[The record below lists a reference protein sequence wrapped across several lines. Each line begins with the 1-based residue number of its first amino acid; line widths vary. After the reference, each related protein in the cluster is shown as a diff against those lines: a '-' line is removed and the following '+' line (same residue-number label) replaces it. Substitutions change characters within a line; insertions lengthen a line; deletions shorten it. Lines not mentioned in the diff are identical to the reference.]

1 MEQPPLEPF
10 LPPQLSPPPQLASAM
25 GQHMGQ
31 SVQSGDDTG
40 LLAASSV
47 VPPQLSA
54 EGVAARRSFDSFA
67 AEGDGGQW

>member
-10 LPPQLSPPPQLASAM
+10 LPPQLSPPPQPASAM
-25 GQHMGQ
+25 GQSVQ

-40 LLAASSV
+40 LLAVSSV

-54 EGVAARRSFDSFA
+54 EGVASRRSFDSFA
-67 AEGDGGQW
+67 AEGDGAQW